1 MVVLFLL
8 GPWACRMELDSCSSR
23 VFCFSRLRRAAM
35 KTKPPS
41 TPERASEGRFAY
53 EGLDRV
59 TPERARLSVLTSLLT
74 NPKGLTFGDLKQ
86 LCALTDG
93 NLSRHLSVLE
103 NAKMVEIAKGHD
115 RNRPQT
121 VCRITANGRK
131 RYLEYLS
138 TLEQVVRDAAK
149 GTRQEQAPGLIR
161 GLTPREV

>member
-1 MVVLFLL
+1 
-8 GPWACRMELDSCSSR
+8 
-23 VFCFSRLRRAAM
+23 M
-35 KTKPPS
+35 KAKPPA
-41 TPERASEGRFAY
+41 TARPANEGRFAY

-59 TPERARLSVLTSLLT
+59 IHERARLSVLTSLLT

-103 NAKMVEIAKGHD
+103 SAKLVEILKGHD

-121 VCRITANGRK
+121 VCRITANGRQ

-138 TLEQVVRDAAK
+138 TLEQVIKDATK
-149 GTRQEQAPGLIR
+149 GTNQEPASTSIR
-161 GLTPREV
+161 RLTPREV